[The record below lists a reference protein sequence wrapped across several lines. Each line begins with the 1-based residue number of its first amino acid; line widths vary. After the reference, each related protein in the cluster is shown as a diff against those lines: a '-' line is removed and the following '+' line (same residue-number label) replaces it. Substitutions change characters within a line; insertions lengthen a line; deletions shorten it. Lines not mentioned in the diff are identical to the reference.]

1 MTIQS
6 PGLLAIA
13 GVAFVVLGIGLV
25 FCVVNLIRGN
35 REDVLAS
42 APIVHE
48 QGLTLASAGET
59 LVVIEAPRTA
69 SDFRGFQIQLT
80 DRQSGQSVAMS
91 YSLATLQEPVY
102 AVSTMQVTFGRFNA
116 NAGTYLVRIAG
127 LQPGAD
133 YSRYRLMLS
142 RPFMGRMALQI
153 IGIVLCGV
161 GMLGCVIWS
170 AWLAGLMKSG

>member
-13 GVAFVVLGIGLV
+13 GVAFVLFGIGLV
-25 FCVVNLIRGN
+25 FCVMNLIRGN

-59 LVVIEAPRTA
+59 LVVIEVPRTA
-69 SDFRGFQIQLT
+69 SDFRSFQIQLT
-80 DRQSGQSVAMS
+80 DGASGQSVTMS
-91 YSLATLQEPVY
+91 YSLATAQGAVY
-102 AVSTMQVTFGRFNA
+102 GVSTMQVPFGRFKA
-116 NAGTYLVRIAG
+116 NAGTYLMRIAG
-127 LQPGAD
+127 LQPGDD
-133 YSRYRLMLS
+133 YSRYRLILS
-142 RPFMGRMALQI
+142 RPYLGRMALQI
-153 IGIVLCGV
+153 IGIALCGV

-170 AWLAGLMKSG
+170 AWLAGLMKQG

>member
-6 PGLLAIA
+6 PVLLAIA
-13 GVAFVVLGIGLV
+13 GLAFVLFGIGLV
-25 FCVVNLIRGN
+25 FCVLSLIKGN

-42 APIVHE
+42 APIVPE

-59 LVVIEAPRTA
+59 LVVIETPRTA

-80 DRQSGQSVAMS
+80 DRQSGQSVAMA
-91 YSLATLQEPVY
+91 YSLATVQEPVY

-116 NAGTYLVRIAG
+116 TAGTYLVKITG
-127 LQPGAD
+127 LQPGGD
-133 YSRYRLMLS
+133 YSRYRLIFS
-142 RPFMGRMALQI
+142 RPFMGRMALQV

-161 GMLGCVIWS
+161 GMLGSVIWS